1 MYHGSRVP
9 ILHPFGMQS
18 HEQMQVVQTLL
29 LDTPRHITLI
39 NNGGSEAGVRLLVIV
54 RVAEVY
60 SYGIPVHKLVV
71 KMETVSVN
79 KFRENLKKL
88 VEQSV
93 SRHEPLRVSR
103 RSGQDFVVISAEDWE
118 REQETLY
125 VLQNSSLMRQLAES
139 VKTHTERKGY
149 TPTKEQMDEITGI

>member
-1 MYHGSRVP
+1 VSVRARRAA
-9 ILHPFGMQS
+9 
-18 HEQMQVVQTLL
+18 LL
-29 LDTPRHITLI
+29 
-39 NNGGSEAGVRLLVIV
+39 AIV
-54 RVAEVY
+54 RAAGIY
-60 SYGIPVHKLVV
+60 LYGIPVHILVAA
-71 KMETVSVN
+71 METVSVN

>member
-1 MYHGSRVP
+1 MP
-9 ILHPFGMQS
+9 
-18 HEQMQVVQTLL
+18 
-29 LDTPRHITLI
+29 I
-39 NNGGSEAGVRLLVIV
+39 NNGASEAGVRLLVIV
-54 RVAEVY
+54 RAAEVY
-60 SYGIPVHKLVV
+60 SYGIPVHIWVV

-79 KFRENLKKL
+79 KFRDNLKQL

>member
-1 MYHGSRVP
+1 M
-9 ILHPFGMQS
+9 
-18 HEQMQVVQTLL
+18 
-29 LDTPRHITLI
+29 
-39 NNGGSEAGVRLLVIV
+39 
-54 RVAEVY
+54 
-60 SYGIPVHKLVV
+60 YGIPVHILVV
-71 KMETVSVN
+71 AMETVSVN
-79 KFRENLKKL
+79 KFRDNLKNL

-103 RSGQDFVVISAEDWE
+103 RSGQDFVVMSAEDWE

-139 VKTHTERKGY
+139 AKTHAERNGY